1 MSIYATLWQLQF
13 PRYGDDHTACEWV
26 EVVAQGV
33 PGHIGTPSPGH
44 GYERGDP
51 YADFLPPPIAV
62 APDEQ
67 GESLRAVVIVRDGT
81 QKDGQRYV
89 DPLLVLTGEEYQ
101 NSTFDELHRR
111 ICDALRGSRP
121 EVVME
126 AWGPDGSVRL
136 AMKDG
141 SSRLLS
147 AEELRTRGPGRM
159 TRVQA
164 KEAERER
171 FLALARRFKESSDPG
186 ESERLR
192 EELAR
197 LTFGD

>member
-1 MSIYATLWQLQF
+1 MSIYATLWGLQF
-13 PRYGDDHTACEWV
+13 PRYGDDHTGCEWV

-44 GYERGDP
+44 GYESGDP
-51 YADFLPPPIAV
+51 YADFLPLPIVLATN
-62 APDEQ
+62 DQ
-67 GESLRAVVIVRDGT
+67 GERLRAVVIVRDGT
-81 QKDGQRYV
+81 PKDGQRYV
-89 DPLLVLTGEEYQ
+89 DPLLVLTGEEYE

-126 AWGPDGSVRL
+126 AWGPEGSVRL
-136 AMKDG
+136 TMKDG

-147 AEELRTRGPGRM
+147 AEELRKSGPGRM
-159 TRVQA
+159 TSVQA
-164 KEAERER
+164 KEADRER

-186 ESERLR
+186 ESERLGQ
-192 EELAR
+192 ELAR
-197 LTFGD
+197 LTLGD